1 MSIAFNQGPAGVSL
15 ARILA
20 SFFAVRSRV
29 SRDVGV
35 RGRTTHANT
44 AMMSTDLLP
53 GALWRAD
60 GGGLELD
67 ITSAQNSKVKLMR

>member
-1 MSIAFNQGPAGVSL
+1 MSIAFNQGPAGVPL

-20 SFFAVRSRV
+20 SFFAARSRV

-44 AMMSTDLLP
+44 AMMSTNLLP
-53 GALWRAD
+53 GVLWRAD
-60 GGGLELD
+60 DGLELD
-67 ITSAQNSKVKLMR
+67 ITSVQNTKVKLMR